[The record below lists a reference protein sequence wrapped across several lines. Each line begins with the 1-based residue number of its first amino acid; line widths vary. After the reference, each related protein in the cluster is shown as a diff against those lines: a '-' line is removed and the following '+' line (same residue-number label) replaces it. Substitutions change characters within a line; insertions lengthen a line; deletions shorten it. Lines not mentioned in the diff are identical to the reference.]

1 MQIDEIL
8 HSCANAHVARAALV
22 SIGGDFAV
30 RVERAAFEYGL
41 TPGAFA
47 AVAVRKF
54 SQTAHPETRVRVAR
68 AMCGADQPVLHGL
81 RVILETVLE
90 AGEDED
96 DVGADEKPRRRAA
109 DLWTAPS
116 PDA

>member
-54 SQTAHPETRVRVAR
+54 GQTAHPDTRVRVAR
-68 AMCGADQPVLHGL
+68 AMCGADQPVLRGL

-90 AGEDED
+90 AGEDAD
-96 DVGADEKPRRRAA
+96 DMDDEPEPRRRRGDWSKALGA
-109 DLWTAPS
+109 
-116 PDA
+116 